1 MSVQVIDTL
10 KPKNGL
16 DFPVVEAIDV
26 AVEGYSSLAEAV
38 THFATDTAISA
49 INTALSDKANTSDVN
64 TAVANLQN
72 QINQIEISASAESV
86 VAPEVAGARVG
97 ADGTSYST
105 LKERIDTE
113 NANIKGN
120 LNALVIDGNS
130 IERGSYSNGVKVNE
144 IKRLRSITAIYV
156 NKGDLINFTSETL
169 YYDAL
174 IYSEPPSDVQ
184 QNVVEDSGWISD
196 NYLVK
201 NNGYLV
207 FLFANGSTYGTAT
220 SITVSDYDANTCVIK
235 DVFEVDS
242 INQSINNLTGET
254 NALKKITYQN
264 AKNLIPYNTTEL
276 APCFIPAGTAITI
289 STADGS
295 TLGVAG
301 GVDLCLYDKNK
312 NQTNY
317 WHWGETSTKR
327 TVETLSDTYYIALS
341 KAIEK
346 ELQVEIG
353 ERTAYEP
360 YNINMLGSIFDLY
373 SISKQFENIISKKMS
388 DYPVELGSVDRSGSI
403 ESPKRIRTA
412 GYVAIS
418 GTCSVKISTGNNV
431 SVAYYDEDKVYLGGT
446 SWLSNAVVDNPSAK
460 FIRIVARKA
469 SNNPDIAE
477 EEIEEIANLVVI
489 DRQFS
494 EGAYSD
500 ISNEASLGDDVKSLA
515 LNAIRK
521 TRSANFD
528 TFTLLHFSDLHG
540 RANRLQTVLDFY
552 NKNQEKYAIQD
563 VLLTGDIVFQ
573 KYSNGMEWFDAV
585 EDSENILLAIGNHDA
600 TEGPDYEKNDHTQAE
615 LWSQYFST
623 RISNWDVEYDS
634 GNTYYYKD
642 YSSSGIRLIV
652 LNSVLEGLDVTTQ
665 NTWLETVLN
674 DALTSKLAVVIACHY
689 RCNSSIKLSTNFTDY
704 NKVLNNYPRY
714 SLSAETMDI
723 VQNFI
728 DSGGEFVCYLCGHM
742 HTDVIS
748 YNATYSGQIFVAVTD
763 AYGWTNYDSD
773 LDRSHNPDAFNLFF
787 VDRLNHCF
795 KLIRIGA
802 NCDPYLRERNSI
814 TVDYTNKNIISMN

>member
-1 MSVQVIDTL
+1 MSVQVIGTL

-16 DFPVVEAIDV
+16 NFPVVEAIDV
-26 AVEGYSSLAEAV
+26 AVEGYASLADAV
-38 THFATDTAISA
+38 THFATDAAIAALTAA
-49 INTALSDKANTSDVN
+49 IDAKADKTTTDS
-64 TAVANLQN
+64 LQA
-72 QINQIEISASAESV
+72 QIDQIVISASAESV
-86 VAPEVAGARVG
+86 VAPEVAQARVD
-97 ADGTSYST
+97 ADGVEHST
-105 LKERIDTE
+105 LKSRIDKDS
-113 NANIKGN
+113 NNLHNI
-120 LNALVIDGNS
+120 VIDANNV
-130 IERGSYSNGVKVNE
+130 ERGSWSRGIKVNE
-144 IKRLRSITAIYV
+144 IKRLRTKSAIYV
-156 NKGDLINFTSETL
+156 HEGDCIQFNSDHL
-169 YYDAL
+169 YYDAIVL
-174 IYSEPPSDVQ
+174 ANEPSETQ
-184 QNVVEDSGWISD
+184 QNAIEDSGWISSK
-196 NYLVK
+196 YYFK
-201 NNGYLV
+201 HTGYVVVLY
-207 FLFANGSTYGTAT
+207 ATASTYAASE
-220 SITVSDYDANTCVIK
+220 SITVADYDANTCTIT
-235 DVFEVDS
+235 DVFEVLDAKKS
-242 INQSINNLTGET
+242 ISDLQGET

-312 NQTNY
+312 NQTNS
-317 WHWGETSTKR
+317 WHWGETSSKR
-327 TVETLSDTYYIALS
+327 TVETLSDTYYIALG

-403 ESPKRIRTA
+403 ASTKRIRTV

-446 SWLSNAVVDNPSAK
+446 PWLSNAVVDNPSAK

-489 DRQFS
+489 DRPFS

-500 ISNEASLGDDVKSLA
+500 IGNEASLGDDVKSLA

-552 NKNQEKYAIQD
+552 TNNQEKYAIQD
-563 VLLTGDIVFQ
+563 ALLTGDIVYQ

-615 LWSQYFST
+615 LWSQYFSS

-642 YSSSGIRLIV
+642 YRSSGIRLIV
-652 LNSVLEGLDVTTQ
+652 LNSMLESLDVTAQ

-674 DALTSKLAVVIACHY
+674 DALTSELAVVIACHY

-714 SLSAETMDI
+714 SLSAETMAI

-728 DSGGEFVCYLCGHM
+728 DNGGEFVCYLCGHM

-748 YNATYSGQIFVAVTD
+748 YNETYSGQIFVAVTD

-773 LDRSHNPDAFNLFF
+773 LDRSHSPDAFNLFF
-787 VDRLNHCF
+787 VDRSNHCF